1 MKRAI
6 SLLFV
11 LAVCMVLFVGCGGN
25 EANSTES
32 HNSQLSNGDTSKN
45 SDVASAT
52 DKENNNDETSSDINT
67 ESSNADSS
75 SNAQTTQPTQ
85 LRTMTF
91 NVRCAEFT
99 EERIGLVLMM
109 IDKYAPDTFG
119 VQEATVEWMNTLKSC
134 FEEKYDC
141 VGVGRN
147 ANGTGEASAVF
158 FLKSKFELLDGGT
171 KWLTETPDVKGSKI
185 QGSNYIR
192 IFSFAKLKIKA
203 TGKTFMHINTH
214 LDDSS
219 DEIRTTQAS
228 YLLQFAE
235 QYKKDMPCILSGD
248 FNCTEKSNTYTY
260 ITSNELNDS
269 LVMAKE
275 SEQGPTYHA
284 YGKTQAVIDHIFV
297 TNDVEVKK
305 YKVCTETFENSDG
318 GIAYP
323 SDHNPV
329 IIDYIIQ

>member
-6 SLLFV
+6 SLLLV
-11 LAVCMVLFVGCGGN
+11 LVFSVVLFTGCGGN
-25 EANSTES
+25 KTDSTDSSSSQSGNVVSGENSDAASVTDKQNNSNAAPSDASTES
-32 HNSQLSNGDTSKN
+32 GS
-45 SDVASAT
+45 
-52 DKENNNDETSSDINT
+52 
-67 ESSNADSS
+67 ADSS
-75 SNAQTTQPTQ
+75 TDSQPTQPTQ

-134 FEEKYDC
+134 FEDKYEC

-158 FLKSKFELLDGGT
+158 FLKSKFELLVGGT

-228 YLLQFAE
+228 YLLQFIE
-235 QYKKDMPCILSGD
+235 QYKNDMPCILSGD

-284 YGKTQAVIDHIFV
+284 YGKTQAVIDHILV
-297 TNDVEVKK
+297 TNDIEVLK
-305 YKVCTETFENSDG
+305 YKVCTETFENADG
-318 GIAYP
+318 SIAYP

-329 IIDYIIQ
+329 IVRD